1 MRGVERNGGSSVPA
15 HTWGQKMAR
24 TCPMMDSGRPMNK
37 NKLSA
42 NECKEGVAYLQVLGI
57 LAIEN

>member
-15 HTWGQKMAR
+15 CTWGRKTAR
-24 TCPMMDSGRPMNK
+24 TCPTTDSGRPMNK